1 MVEHRLLLSRLISPD
16 GKLIQSPT
24 SAASKTAINREIS
37 DLKRDIAVLQTQMKF
52 INPDW
57 IARIYK
63 YSHITEHKFW
73 FEGTHSPSDKE
84 RYNLGI
90 MYLQGFSLENKPM
103 YILAYYWLS
112 LSKDPRAKHNLE
124 YLESIMTE
132 EQLNKAKEMIQ
143 KHKDKIKGDS
153 I

>member
-1 MVEHRLLLSRLISPD
+1 
-16 GKLIQSPT
+16 
-24 SAASKTAINREIS
+24 
-37 DLKRDIAVLQTQMKF
+37 
-52 INPDW
+52 
-57 IARIYK
+57 
-63 YSHITEHKFW
+63 
-73 FEGTHSPSDKE
+73 
-84 RYNLGI
+84 

-112 LSKDPRAKHNLE
+112 LSTDPRAKHNLE

-143 KHKDKIKGDS
+143 KHKERIKGDT

>member
-1 MVEHRLLLSRLISPD
+1 
-16 GKLIQSPT
+16 
-24 SAASKTAINREIS
+24 
-37 DLKRDIAVLQTQMKF
+37 
-52 INPDW
+52 
-57 IARIYK
+57 
-63 YSHITEHKFW
+63 
-73 FEGTHSPSDKE
+73 
-84 RYNLGI
+84 

-112 LSKDPRAKHNLE
+112 LSKDPRAEHNLE

-143 KHKDKIKGDS
+143 KHKERIKGDT